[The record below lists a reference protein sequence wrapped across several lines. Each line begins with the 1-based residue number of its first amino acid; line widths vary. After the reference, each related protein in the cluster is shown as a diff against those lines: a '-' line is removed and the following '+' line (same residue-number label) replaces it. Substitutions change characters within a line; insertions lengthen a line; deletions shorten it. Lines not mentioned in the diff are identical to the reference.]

1 MSRLTKYQMWR
12 DPAPVE
18 AHTAGLPPAGDV
30 MVDVGVPPVHKLDR
44 AAAAAARGR
53 HDRVA
58 LGGVGLLHGVQEGIA
73 HHSEVAVAKVAAR
86 RSLGLGWK

>member
-1 MSRLTKYQMWR
+1 MSRLTKDQMWR

-44 AAAAAARGR
+44 AAAATTRGR
-53 HDRVA
+53 HNRVA

-73 HHSEVAVAKVAAR
+73 HHSEVAVAKVPAR